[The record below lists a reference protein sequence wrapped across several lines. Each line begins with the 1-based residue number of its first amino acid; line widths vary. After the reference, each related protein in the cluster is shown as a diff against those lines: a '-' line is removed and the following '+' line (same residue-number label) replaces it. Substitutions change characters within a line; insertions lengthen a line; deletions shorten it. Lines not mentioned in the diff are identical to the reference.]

1 MKRIKI
7 KIERRN
13 KKILGAF
20 VLSVIL
26 YRNKYMYLHKNEN
39 LPFYHSHYSEVGSC
53 VEIVICQILVE
64 KVEIAF
70 LLFSCSHR

>member
-7 KIERRN
+7 KIEIRN

-26 YRNKYMYLHKNEN
+26 YRNKYMYLHKYEN
-39 LPFYHSHYSEVGSC
+39 LTFYHSHYSEVGSC

-64 KVEIAF
+64 KADCFVAVF
-70 LLFSCSHR
+70 L